1 MYYMHDHTNFQRFN
15 SGQLGMSLVFFFFFW
30 AEIMQIHL
38 CYIHDHT
45 NLSMLH
51 VQKSSNPKLSGLC
64 SNLCYKD
71 EHRDLIETFT
81 TFEFY

>member
-1 MYYMHDHTNFQRFN
+1 MITQIFRDLTLD
-15 SGQLGMSLVFFFFFW
+15 SLGCLWFFFFFW

-38 CYIHDHT
+38 CYIHDHK

-51 VQKSSNPKLSGLC
+51 ARKSSNPKLSGLC

-81 TFEFY
+81 TFELC